1 MTTQINMQLSKS
13 EFGVL
18 SHLTT
23 KKYDNDVFESE
34 LSLISE
40 RTLLTISEVK
50 IILTQLQRKG
60 LIKLIEKY
68 ESSCHI
74 YIMGYERIKDLL
86 SKQHF

>member
-1 MTTQINMQLSKS
+1 MKLSKS
-13 EFGVL
+13 EFGIL

-23 KKYDNDVFESE
+23 KKYENDVFESE

-40 RTLLTISEVK
+40 STHMTISEIK
-50 IILTQLQRKG
+50 IVSEQLERKG

-68 ESSCHI
+68 ESSYHI

-86 SKQHF
+86 SKQDF